1 MISPGKT
8 IAGITETSL
17 KTVLTILLQDTAYQ
31 DDRHLH
37 SPWEQCPSRSSSAM
51 HHLKFFYL
59 FIFILGVLGLCC
71 LVRASSAHGATLSGG
86 TGALDSRA
94 SAVATHG
101 LNSCNFWAPEHRLS
115 SCGMCLVAPRY
126 GGIFQEQGSNPCPM
140 HWQADSYPLRHQEGP
155 TSA

>member
-1 MISPGKT
+1 MISPGRT

-37 SPWEQCPSRSSSAM
+37 SPWEECPSRSSSAM

-71 LVRASSAHGATLSGG
+71 LVRASSAHWATLSGG

-94 SAVATHG
+94 SAVVAHELQSTGSAAVVHGPSCSAACGSSWSRAQTHG
-101 LNSCNFWAPEHRLS
+101 LCIGR
-115 SCGMCLVAPRY
+115 
-126 GGIFQEQGSNPCPM
+126 
-140 HWQADSYPLRHQEGP
+140 
-155 TSA
+155 